1 MTSNVTRFP
10 KAPPKPVELHVHL
23 EAELVL
29 ALDRFI
35 SEVGV
40 EISRSEALR
49 SAFKNWALA
58 HGYLQR
64 GDEGIGRKM

>member
-49 SAFKNWALA
+49 SAFKALA

-64 GDEGIGRKM
+64 GDEGIGRKI